1 MTLRG
6 FLGCLAL
13 FPFVLLCTGCTA
25 VRPNHVT
32 VFCERD
38 EAETDGRTRQRTT
51 TVKTGVSATYDL
63 PR

>member
-1 MTLRG
+1 MLGVFPRAFLAGLTLLA
-6 FLGCLAL
+6 FSGCA
-13 FPFVLLCTGCTA
+13 A

-38 EAETDGRTRQRTT
+38 DAESDARARQRTT